1 MQGWEGLL
9 PAITW
14 PEMGSWEK
22 WMHYALEGGGK
33 RLRPRLVWEVYALYA
48 KGDPDLVEAL
58 PAMRAIE
65 LVHTFT
71 LVHDDVMDR
80 SELRRGRPTIHTL
93 TDENTAILIGDALII
108 AAYEVLSDLRPEVR
122 AKVLRHLSRQA
133 LRVCH
138 GQLLDLALAQRP
150 TAAVKLEEYLQMIRE
165 KTGALMGAAM
175 AIGGLLAQQED
186 PLITALQEA
195 GEKLGIFFQV
205 QDDYLDAYSTQTGK
219 PLGGD
224 IVEGKRTF
232 LWLWAYEE
240 VSPAVRALMED
251 PTKGEERRAILLEY
265 YHKPAFAQKARAFWE
280 AQFQE
285 VERTFL
291 TLPQGEKVWGT
302 LRELYGR
309 QR

>member
-1 MQGWEGLL
+1 MQEWEGLL

-48 KGDPDLVEAL
+48 KGDPDFVEAL

-108 AAYEVLSDLRPEVR
+108 AAYEVLSDLRLEVR

-240 VSPAVRALMED
+240 ASPAVRALMED

-265 YHKPAFAQKARAFWE
+265 YHKPAFAQKAQAFWE

>member
-1 MQGWEGLL
+1 
-9 PAITW
+9 
-14 PEMGSWEK
+14 
-22 WMHYALEGGGK
+22 MHYALEGGGK

-48 KGDPDLVEAL
+48 KGDPDLAEAL

-80 SELRRGRPTIHTL
+80 SDLRRGRPTIHTL
-93 TDENTAILIGDALII
+93 KDENTAILIGDALMI
-108 AAYEVLSDLRPEVR
+108 AAYEVLSDLQPEVST
-122 AKVLRHLSRQA
+122 KVLRHLSRQA

-138 GQLLDLALAQRP
+138 GQLLDLELARRP
-150 TAAVKLEEYLQMIRE
+150 TPQVQIEDYLLMIRE

-175 AIGGLLAQQED
+175 AVGGLLAQQEA
-186 PLITALQEA
+186 PLITALQDA

-205 QDDYLDAYSTQTGK
+205 QDDYLDAYSTETGK

-240 VSPAVRALMED
+240 GSPAVRALMED

-265 YHKPAFAQKARAFWE
+265 YHRPAFAQKARAFWE

-291 TLPQGEKVWGT
+291 TLPRGEKVWGI
-302 LRELYGR
+302 LRGLYGR